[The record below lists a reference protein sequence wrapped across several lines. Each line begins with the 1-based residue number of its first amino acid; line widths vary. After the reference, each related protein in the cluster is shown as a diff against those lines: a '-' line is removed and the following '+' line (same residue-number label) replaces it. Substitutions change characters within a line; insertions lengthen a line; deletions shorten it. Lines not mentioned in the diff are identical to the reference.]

1 MADARE
7 RVRGVRA
14 LSADDVPRSPA
25 DVSAEWLTAVL
36 CVGIPGARVSS
47 VRAGEGSVGTTT
59 RRALEVAYND
69 AGTAA
74 GLPTRLFVKCT
85 TTIAQ
90 RLMLGLGGLI
100 AGEPGFY
107 MYVRPTLEIE
117 APNGYFGAVDARSW
131 RSIVVMEDVASTRG
145 ARFWQPRAAVSR
157 EQVEELLANA
167 AVWHG
172 ALWDSA
178 RLREWA
184 WLKTPADQMRVIDAL
199 IGLADRTGAGAKRAR
214 AVIPS
219 ALHGRQ
225 SDLFAGMRRSM
236 QILSDGPQ
244 TYLHGD
250 LHIANAYFTDQ
261 GTVGICDWQVG
272 LRGSWA
278 HDYAYIVATAL
289 EVEDRRRWEHDLL
302 DLYLDRLAAA
312 GGQAIPEEKAWLAY
326 RQATLYPYFA
336 WVYTIGRSRPQPSF
350 QPSDVSLTMIERIS
364 AAIDDLDSLDTV
376 GL

>member
-1 MADARE
+1 
-7 RVRGVRA
+7 VSGVRA

-36 CVGIPGARVSS
+36 CGGTPGARVSA
-47 VRAGEGSVGTTT
+47 VRAGRGSVGTTT
-59 RRALEVAYND
+59 RRALEVTYND
-69 AGTAA
+69 AGTAG

-107 MYVRPTLEIE
+107 MHVRPTLEIE
-117 APNGYFGAVDARSW
+117 APNGYFGALDARSW
-131 RSIVVMEDVASTRG
+131 RSIVVIEDVASTRG
-145 ARFWQPRAAVSR
+145 ARFWQPRTAVSR

-178 RLREWA
+178 RLREWP

-199 IGLADRTGAGAKRAR
+199 IGLANRTGAGAERAR
-214 AVIPS
+214 AVIRPG
-219 ALHGRQ
+219 LLRRQ
-225 SDLFAGMRRSM
+225 GDLYAGMRRSM
-236 QILSDGPQ
+236 QILSHGPP

-250 LHIANAYFTDQ
+250 LHIANTYFTDH
-261 GTVGICDWQVG
+261 GRAGICDWHVG

-289 EVEDRRRWEHDLL
+289 EVEDRRRWERDLL

-312 GGQAIPEEKAWLAY
+312 GGEAITEEKAWLAY

-336 WVYTIGRSRPQPSF
+336 WVYTIGRSRLQPSF
-350 QPSDVSLTMIERIS
+350 QPSEVSLAMIERIS
-364 AAIDDLDSLDTV
+364 AAIDDLDSLNAV